1 LIKKFAIFI
10 AIVILIMTLFVIQTT
25 TSYMQ
30 YLYQMGMPI
39 DLSVFLSAVGSDLIG
54 MNFHGILPP
63 LIFVIFV
70 VLSVAFFVAHLIL
83 RRISLQV

>member
-1 LIKKFAIFI
+1 
-10 AIVILIMTLFVIQTT
+10 MTLFVIQTT

-39 DLSVFLSAVGSDLIG
+39 DLSVFLSAGGSDLIG

-70 VLSVAFFVAHLIL
+70 VLGVAFFVAHLIL

>member
-1 LIKKFAIFI
+1 MIKKFAIFI
-10 AIVILIMTLFVIQTT
+10 EIVILIMTLFVIQTT

-70 VLSVAFFVAHLIL
+70 VLGVAFFVAHLIL

>member
-1 LIKKFAIFI
+1 MIKKFAIFI

-39 DLSVFLSAVGSDLIG
+39 DLSVFLSAGGSDLIG

-70 VLSVAFFVAHLIL
+70 VLGVAFFVAHLIL

>member
-25 TSYMQ
+25 ASYMQ

-70 VLSVAFFVAHLIL
+70 VLGVAFFVAHLIL

>member
-1 LIKKFAIFI
+1 
-10 AIVILIMTLFVIQTT
+10 
-25 TSYMQ
+25 
-30 YLYQMGMPI
+30 
-39 DLSVFLSAVGSDLIG
+39 

-70 VLSVAFFVAHLIL
+70 VLSVAFFLAHLIL

>member
-70 VLSVAFFVAHLIL
+70 VLGVAFFVAHLIL

>member
-1 LIKKFAIFI
+1 
-10 AIVILIMTLFVIQTT
+10 MTLFVIQTT
-25 TSYMQ
+25 ASYMQ

>member
-25 TSYMQ
+25 ASYMQ

-70 VLSVAFFVAHLIL
+70 VLSVAFFLAHLIL

>member
-39 DLSVFLSAVGSDLIG
+39 DLSVFLSAGGSDLIG

-70 VLSVAFFVAHLIL
+70 VLSVAFFVAHLML

>member
-1 LIKKFAIFI
+1 
-10 AIVILIMTLFVIQTT
+10 MTLFVIQTT

-70 VLSVAFFVAHLIL
+70 VLGVAFFVAHLIL

>member
-1 LIKKFAIFI
+1 
-10 AIVILIMTLFVIQTT
+10 MTLFVIQTT
-25 TSYMQ
+25 ASYMQ

-70 VLSVAFFVAHLIL
+70 VLSVAFFLAHLIL

>member
-25 TSYMQ
+25 ASYMQ

>member
-1 LIKKFAIFI
+1 
-10 AIVILIMTLFVIQTT
+10 MTLFVIQTT
-25 TSYMQ
+25 ASYMQ

-39 DLSVFLSAVGSDLIG
+39 DLSVFLSAGGSDLIG

>member
-1 LIKKFAIFI
+1 MIKKFAIFI

-63 LIFVIFV
+63 LIFAIFV

>member
-1 LIKKFAIFI
+1 MIKKFAIFI

-70 VLSVAFFVAHLIL
+70 VLGVAFFVAHLIL

>member
-1 LIKKFAIFI
+1 MIKKFAIFI

>member
-1 LIKKFAIFI
+1 
-10 AIVILIMTLFVIQTT
+10 MTLFVIQTT

-39 DLSVFLSAVGSDLIG
+39 DLSVFLSAGGSDLIG

>member
-1 LIKKFAIFI
+1 MIKKFAIFI

-39 DLSVFLSAVGSDLIG
+39 DLSVFLSAGGSDLIG

>member
-1 LIKKFAIFI
+1 
-10 AIVILIMTLFVIQTT
+10 MTLFVIQTT

-70 VLSVAFFVAHLIL
+70 VLSVAFFLAHLIL

>member
-39 DLSVFLSAVGSDLIG
+39 DLSVFLSAGGSDLIG

>member
-1 LIKKFAIFI
+1 
-10 AIVILIMTLFVIQTT
+10 MTLFVIQTT